1 MAEPVSL
8 GMESGGSDEV
18 TWNKMNHSEKCCAK
32 RETEEEKIVSPA
44 SNISINDLIF
54 KTTWRTGKNTG
65 GSDII
70 QIPNSLNIWPGHSFT
85 G

>member
-8 GMESGGSDEV
+8 GLESGGSDEV

-32 RETEEEKIVSPA
+32 REMEEEKIVSAA
-44 SNISINDLIF
+44 SNISINDLSF
-54 KTTWRTGKNTG
+54 KTMWRTGKNTG